1 MKEKLLQKDYEFPEN
16 ELQELCYE
24 YAFIFD
30 IGDGENG
37 RWQKYME
44 TIIEVDGRYFQINW
58 SQGLTEYQENSYP
71 NQPYEVF
78 KHTKEVTTTKTWYD
92 TNKD

>member
-1 MKEKLLQKDYEFPEN
+1 MKEKLLQKDYEFSEN

-30 IGDGENG
+30 IGDRENG
-37 RWQKYME
+37 ICQKYME

-58 SQGLTEYQENSYP
+58 SQGLTEYQEDDFSY
-71 NQPYEVF
+71 QPFEVEEKIETIQVSRF
-78 KHTKEVTTTKTWYD
+78 YAIH
-92 TNKD
+92 N